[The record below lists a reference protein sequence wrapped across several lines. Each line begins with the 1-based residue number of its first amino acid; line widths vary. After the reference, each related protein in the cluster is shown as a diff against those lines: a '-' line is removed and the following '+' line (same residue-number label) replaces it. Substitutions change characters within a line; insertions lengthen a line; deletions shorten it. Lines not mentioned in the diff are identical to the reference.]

1 MPAAAVKKKS
11 IFETLNAIDVSD
23 KVEKKKDLTYLSWA
37 WAWGMLKQ
45 LYPMSYYTIYEDEHG
60 FNYFTDGNTCW
71 VKTGV
76 TVVDGDEKI
85 EHIEYLPVMNFK
97 NESIKRENVT
107 SCDVNKAI
115 QRSLTKAVARH
126 GLGLYIYAG
135 EDYPESVAVE
145 KKEKENALA
154 AVRTEIANE
163 ISARMRLG
171 TEDAMSLDEQR
182 AFAKTYFTP
191 ILGNV
196 SYKSCQDMDKLK
208 SLLETLKNIA

>member
-45 LYPMSYYTIYEDEHG
+45 FYPMSYYTIYEDEHG
-60 FNYFTDGNTCW
+60 YNYFTDGNTCW

-97 NESIKRENVT
+97 GISSYEKL
-107 SCDVNKAI
+107 
-115 QRSLTKAVARH
+115 SLN
-126 GLGLYIYAG
+126 
-135 EDYPESVAVE
+135 SV
-145 KKEKENALA
+145 
-154 AVRTEIANE
+154 I
-163 ISARMRLG
+163 IS
-171 TEDAMSLDEQR
+171 
-182 AFAKTYFTP
+182 
-191 ILGNV
+191 
-196 SYKSCQDMDKLK
+196 
-208 SLLETLKNIA
+208 